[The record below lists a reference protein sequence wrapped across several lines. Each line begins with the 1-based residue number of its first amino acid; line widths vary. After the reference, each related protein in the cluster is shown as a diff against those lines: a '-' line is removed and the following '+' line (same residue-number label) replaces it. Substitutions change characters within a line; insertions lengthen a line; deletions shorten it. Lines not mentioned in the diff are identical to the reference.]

1 MFSANDHLYMTRA
14 LQLAEQGLCSTMP
27 NPRVGCVI
35 VKDGKIVGEGAHL
48 KAGEPHAEVFAL
60 RQAGDQAK
68 GATAYITLEPCNHT
82 GRTPPCSQA
91 VIDAGISKVIIA
103 MQDPN
108 PQVAGSGLAHLQAH
122 NIAIASGLMQAQAE
136 ALNPGFI
143 LRMTRQTPFV
153 RSKIAASLDGK
164 TALNNGA
171 SQWITSEQ
179 ARLDVQYWRARSC
192 AILTGIGTVLAD
204 NPSMTVRASTP
215 SPLMGEPAF
224 GFPASVGAKAPNAGV
239 KGWGE
244 GGTGRQPLRVIVDSD
259 LKIPIDAKILQ
270 GGNVLVAFANDAQN
284 KSTALLNAGAQ
295 LLCIPNE
302 QNKVCLE
309 TLLSHLAA
317 REINEVL
324 VEAGE
329 GLNGALLAQNL
340 IDELL
345 IYYAPKLMGSAAKG
359 MLALPELI
367 AMNQAID
374 LQILDMRQIGVD
386 IRLRA
391 KPVFRSVLK

>member
-1 MFSANDHLYMTRA
+1 MDFTAEDHLYMTRA
-14 LQLAEQGLCSTMP
+14 LRFAEQGLYSTMP
-27 NPRVGCVI
+27 NPRVGCLI

-91 VIDAGISKVIIA
+91 IVDAGISKVIVA

-122 NIAIASGLMQAQAE
+122 NIETASGLMQAQAE

-143 LRMTRQTPFV
+143 SRMTKNKPFV
-153 RSKIAASLDGK
+153 LCKIAASLDGK

-171 SQWITSEQ
+171 SQWITSEP
-179 ARLDVQYWRARSC
+179 ARLDVQHWRARSC

-215 SPLMGEPAF
+215 SPLMGE
-224 GFPASVGAKAPNAGV
+224 
-239 KGWGE
+239 GWGE

-270 GGNVLVAFANDAQN
+270 GGNVLIAFASDAHN

-317 REINEVL
+317 CEINEVL

-359 MLALPELI
+359 LLALPELT

-374 LQILDMRQIGVD
+374 LQIFDMRQIGVD

-391 KPVFRSVLK
+391 KIKQN